1 MTMVLV
7 RNFSPLL
14 GLLPTPKFGRTMNA
28 AMEFNSFAAI
38 IDPQRVLNW

>member
-7 RNFSPLL
+7 RNFNP
-14 GLLPTPKFGRTMNA
+14 LPTPKFRRTMNA

-38 IDPQRVLNW
+38 IDPRRVLNW